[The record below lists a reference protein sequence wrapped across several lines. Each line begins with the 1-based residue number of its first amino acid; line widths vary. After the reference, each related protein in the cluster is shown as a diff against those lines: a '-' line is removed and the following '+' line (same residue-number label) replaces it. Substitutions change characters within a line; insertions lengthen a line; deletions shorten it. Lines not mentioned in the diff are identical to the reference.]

1 MEGTMAAEDNKALIR
16 RFVAALNRREAD
28 ALDPFFAPG
37 YVHHS
42 GRDQVLD
49 LAGVKRGFAAVLA
62 AVPDYRATPTHLLA
76 EGELA
81 AAYLVVRGT
90 HRGAYAGYPPTGRA
104 VTVVG
109 TAFFRIE
116 AGQIAED
123 WEVLDSLDLLRQLG
137 ASLAP
142 PPAAV

>member
-1 MEGTMAAEDNKALIR
+1 MSAEDNTALIR
-16 RFVAALNRREAD
+16 RFVAALNRREVA

-49 LAGVKRGFAAVLA
+49 LAGVKQGFAAMLA

-76 EGELA
+76 EGELV

-90 HRGAYAGYPPTGRA
+90 HRGAYAGYLPTGQT

-109 TAFFRIE
+109 TAFFHL
-116 AGQIAED
+116 AGGQIAED

-137 ASLAP
+137 AGLAP
-142 PPAAV
+142 PPPAS